1 MVSGSSGPSKRS
13 PTFPLV
19 RSEFTNRKTRLAAGT
34 RMPQIK
40 DNLETRL
47 LLLRRRLEEKQAAIG
62 IVRVSRGRVRLETD
76 GSLGLDAARE

>member
-1 MVSGSSGPSKRS
+1 
-13 PTFPLV
+13 
-19 RSEFTNRKTRLAAGT
+19 
-34 RMPQIK
+34 MPQIK